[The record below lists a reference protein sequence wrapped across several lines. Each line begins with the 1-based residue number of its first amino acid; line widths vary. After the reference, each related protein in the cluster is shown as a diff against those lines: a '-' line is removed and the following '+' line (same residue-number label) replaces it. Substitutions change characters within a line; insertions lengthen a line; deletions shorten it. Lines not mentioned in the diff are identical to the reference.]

1 MLDIARYP
9 AWEVAWMLP
18 EQPHPLDTRL
28 PAAELANLSLNPD
41 IAMRR
46 AVAAHPNT
54 SPYILGTLAVDF
66 PAEVLG
72 NPALPLLRLAQPGL
86 LLRWP
91 VPALLALLRLRDA
104 PPWLLR
110 LVERHPGIEVQVAL
124 ASHPRLGLDAVEA
137 LSRHPAWLIRARIA
151 ARPEVPRHVLNR
163 LAGDPDDSVRLA
175 VACRADLNASERA
188 ALRHDPS
195 RYVQRTLRQVTV
207 TTVDT

>member
-1 MLDIARYP
+1 MP
-9 AWEVAWMLP
+9 P
-18 EQPHPLDTRL
+18 EQPHPLNARL
-28 PAAELANLSLNPD
+28 PATELANLSLSRD
-41 IAMRR
+41 IAVRR

-54 SPYILGTLAVDF
+54 SPDILGTLAGDF

-91 VPALLALLRLRDA
+91 VPALLALLRLQDA
-104 PPWLLR
+104 PLWLLN
-110 LVERHPGIEVQVAL
+110 LMQRHPGIEVQVAL
-124 ASHPRLGLDAVEA
+124 ASHTRLGTDAVEA

-151 ARPEVPRHVLNR
+151 ARPQVPRHVLQR

-175 VACRADLNASERA
+175 VACRADLDAGERA

-195 RYVQRTLRQVTV
+195 RYVQQTLRHVTGP
-207 TTVDT
+207 TVDT